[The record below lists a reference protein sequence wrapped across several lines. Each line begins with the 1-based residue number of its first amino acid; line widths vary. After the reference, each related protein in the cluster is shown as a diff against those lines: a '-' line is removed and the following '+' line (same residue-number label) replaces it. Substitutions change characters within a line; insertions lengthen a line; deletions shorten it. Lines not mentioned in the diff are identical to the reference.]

1 MTFRAVCGILHLQAP
16 FPAGAVFFPRRYAAS
31 RRTHSTAS
39 DAAERSSA
47 GKITRRTLHRIQR
60 EKNAGCFAGRFAAA
74 QRGSKA
80 AMRYPAGLQNA
91 GKEFG
96 ICAARWRCRAA
107 FVLGNR
113 KYGFDHIPPEAGNDS
128 QMPGQM
134 HESRLECGRY
144 LMIRRLQKPFI
155 GGKSSRSFP
164 IFRRFWRKRC
174 EKRLFST
181 AYPQSSP
188 QMGDNTTQ

>member
-1 MTFRAVCGILHLQAP
+1 
-16 FPAGAVFFPRRYAAS
+16 
-31 RRTHSTAS
+31 
-39 DAAERSSA
+39 
-47 GKITRRTLHRIQR
+47 
-60 EKNAGCFAGRFAAA
+60 
-74 QRGSKA
+74 
-80 AMRYPAGLQNA
+80 MRYPAGLQNA

-134 HESRLECGRY
+134 HESRLERSGF

-155 GGKSSRSFP
+155 GGIRSRSLP
-164 IFRRFWRKRC
+164 IFRRFCRKGC

-181 AYPQSSP
+181 TYPQSNP
-188 QMGDNTTQ
+188 PVGDKSTGIAGKTARKLVRFRFQIVPDRLPFVPNRL